1 MGIPSYFSYIVKNHP
16 KIIKKYLKDSLKVDN
31 LYLDCNSIIYDAYSK
46 MTFDPKSKAL
56 TETIGLTII
65 RQVIAKIEYYIGIVE
80 PQKTVIIAFDGVAP
94 VAKLEQQRQRRYKSW
109 YQNDISRQIFKKLDA
124 NTNANDAWNTAAI
137 TPGTIFMSELNSL
150 VSEHFSKNS
159 TDKNSTDKNSTDK
172 NSTYKNST
180 DKNST
185 YKNDTLNILV
195 SGSNEAGEG
204 EHKLFDYIRK
214 NPEKHSQETSV
225 IYGLDADL
233 IMLSINHLPISP
245 KIYLFRETP
254 HFIQSID
261 NSLEPDANYF
271 LDIPELTNAIIGYM
285 CNENQAF
292 KEMPNYNKVY
302 DYIFICFFLGNDFLP
317 HFPAINIRTG
327 GTDKMLN
334 AYRATIKPEENLS
347 DGKTINWANL
357 RKLISFLAKQEEQFI
372 VAEHKLRDRGENN
385 ARHFSKNA
393 NKTTMQEDEFKKFE
407 TCPQFERELEKYIN
421 PFKPN
426 WQHRYYKGLLGIR
439 SDTTGQITKDVAINY
454 LQGLEWTMKYY
465 TTGCA
470 DWRWQYKYSYPPLL
484 QDLIKYV
491 PVFPTEF
498 VSLKPFNPVTEIV
511 QLCYV
516 LPKHSL
522 NLLPKNL
529 GQMLQRNYKDWY
541 KDDCE
546 FVWAYCRYFWESHV
560 QMNEIDIA
568 ELEHFLKTNKQLFV

>member
-46 MTFDPKSKAL
+46 MTFDPKSKAM

-109 YQNDISRQIFKKLDA
+109 YQNDVSRQIFKKVET
-124 NTNANDAWNTAAI
+124 NTGDAWNTAAI
-137 TPGTIFMSELNSL
+137 TPGTIFMSELNAL
-150 VSEHFSKNS
+150 VEEYFSKEKYS
-159 TDKNSTDKNSTDK
+159 TNKIA
-172 NSTYKNST
+172 
-180 DKNST
+180 
-185 YKNDTLNILV
+185 LNILV
-195 SGSNEAGEG
+195 SGSNQASEG

-214 NPEKHSQETSV
+214 NPGKHSQETSV

-245 KIYLFRETP
+245 NIYLFRETP

-261 NSLEPDANYF
+261 SSLEPDANYF
-271 LDIPELTNAIIGYM
+271 LDIPELTSAIIGYM
-285 CNENQAF
+285 CNENQSF
-292 KEMPNYNKVY
+292 KETMVSNYNKVY

-334 AYRATIKPEENLS
+334 AYRATIKPEENLT

-357 RKLISFLAKQEEQFI
+357 RKLVSFLAKLEEQYI

-385 ARHFSKNA
+385 VRHFNRNA
-393 NKTTMQEDEFKKFE
+393 NKSTLEEDEFKKFE
-407 TCPQFERELEKYIN
+407 NCPQSDRELEKYIN

-426 WQHRYYKGLLGIR
+426 WQQRYYRGLLGIR
-439 SDTTGQITKDVAINY
+439 SDTTGQITKDISINY

-484 QDLIKYV
+484 QDLIKHV

-516 LPKHSL
+516 LPKNSL

-568 ELEHFLKTNKQLFV
+568 ELEHYLKTNKHLFV